1 MDILEIKNN
10 TIIVCSNNEKKNLLK
25 KLNESDK
32 LLPIK
37 FLSKSDFIK
46 ALTFLYDEKT
56 LYYVRKKYNV
66 KIEVAKEYLDNIY
79 YVSDKKYDND
89 KLDFLV
95 NLKKDL
101 IENKL
106 LKTDELFIN
115 SLKGKDIIIY
125 NLGYIDNFLS
135 KLLDNIKS
143 VCNVK
148 IVNKE
153 NETLYSKKVY
163 RFTHIDDEVNYIA
176 CQICKLVKYGV
187 DINKIKLIISDNE
200 YINIVKRVF
209 KMYNI
214 PVNLND
220 NICLY
225 FTLASKY
232 LISNFTSDLTKVI
245 EEVKDKYSTEV
256 VNKLLNV
263 INKFTFIEDKLSVKE
278 DIIYL
283 LQNTY
288 LPEIKYDNAVE
299 LSTFDSVNEDNYVFL
314 LGFNQKTYPTIY
326 KDEDYLLD
334 EEKSLLGLEK
344 SYELA
349 KKDKENLI
357 YNIRKLKN
365 LFISYKLQSESGS
378 FLPSTLISEMNME
391 TITDRVP
398 LNYSNKY
405 NKIKLC
411 SLLDR
416 FYKYSEVNEEL
427 KTLYNNYKIDYKL
440 YDNTYKKVPFELM
453 NKIFKNKLYL
463 SYSSMEGYN
472 ECGFKYLINNVL
484 RLDVYEDTF
493 AAFLGSLFH
502 HILELS
508 IDKEIDVHNEIIKYM
523 DSSNRIFTE
532 KEKFYIFKMEKDM
545 IFAIEIIKEQNTYSL
560 LNEYM
565 LEQEF
570 DVNKKSKLDVLYK
583 GFIDKLMYK
592 TIRDKTYYA
601 IVDYKTYDID
611 VKMDLIDY
619 GLNLQLPIY
628 LYLIKNNYKD
638 ALICGFYIQKVY
650 LLDNKYD
657 ENKSLLERKKD
668 SLKLTGYSNI
678 DGSII
683 NKLDKDYESSKVI
696 KGLKLKKDG
705 NFYSYSKVLSNEKMD
720 EIYHKVD
727 EQIDKVINNIE
738 DSNFDINPKNY
749 NGKNISCMYCK
760 FKDICYKSIKDEVII
775 ETEDNDGVDC

>member
-1 MDILEIKNN
+1 MDILEIKNS

-46 ALTFLYDEKT
+46 AQTFSYDEKT

-66 KIEVAKEYLDNIY
+66 KIEVAKVFLDNIY

-101 IENKL
+101 IKNNL
-106 LKTDELFIN
+106 LKTDELFVN

-125 NLGYIDNFLS
+125 NLGYIDNFFN
-135 KLLDNIKS
+135 KLLDNIKN

-163 RFTHIDDEVNYIA
+163 EFSNIDDEVSFVA
-176 CQICKLVKYGV
+176 ALICKLVNFGV
-187 DINKIKLIISDNE
+187 DINKIKLVISDNE
-200 YINIVKRVF
+200 YINVVKRIF
-209 KMYNI
+209 KMFNI

-232 LISNFTSDLTKVI
+232 LIDNFTSDLTSVLDFISK
-245 EEVKDKYSTEV
+245 KYPTEV
-256 VNKLLNV
+256 VNKILNV
-263 INKFTFIEDKLSVKE
+263 INQFTFTTDKLSVKE
-278 DIIYL
+278 DIIFL
-283 LQNTY
+283 LKNTF
-288 LPEIKYDNAVE
+288 LSEEKFDNAVS
-299 LSTFDSVNEDNYVFL
+299 LTSLDSVNEDDYVFL
-314 LGFNQKTYPTIY
+314 LGFNQKTYPVIY

-334 EEKSLLGLEK
+334 EEKSILGLEK

-349 KKDKENLI
+349 KRDKENLI

-365 LFISYKLQSESGS
+365 LSISYKLQSESGS

-411 SLLDR
+411 SLLDK
-416 FYKYSEVNEEL
+416 FYKYGLVSDEL
-427 KTLYNNYKIDYKL
+427 KTLYNNYKIDYKM

-453 NKIFKNKLYL
+453 NKIFKNKLSL

-472 ECGFKYLINNVL
+472 ECSFKYLINNVL

-508 IDKEIDVHNEIIKYM
+508 INKDVQVHNEIIKYM
-523 DSSNRIFTE
+523 ESANKTFTE
-532 KEKFYIFKMEKDM
+532 KEKFYIFKMEKD
-545 IFAIEIIKEQNTYSL
+545 INFALDTIKEQNTYSL

-565 LEQEF
+565 LEKEF
-570 DVNKKSKLDVLYK
+570 TVNKKSKLDVLYK

-592 TIRDKTYYA
+592 NIKGKTYYA

-611 VKMDLIDY
+611 VKMDLINY

-638 ALICGFYIQKVY
+638 ALICGFYIQKVFST
-650 LLDNKYD
+650 DNKYD

-720 EIYHKVD
+720 EIYHKVN

-738 DSNFDINPKNY
+738 NSNFDINPKNY
-749 NGKNISCMYCK
+749 NGKNISCTYCK

-775 ETEDNDGVDC
+775 ETEDNDGMDC

>member
-46 ALTFLYDEKT
+46 TLTFSYDEKT

-115 SLKGKDIIIY
+115 SLKCKDIIIY

-299 LSTFDSVNEDNYVFL
+299 LSTFDSVNEDDYVFL
-314 LGFNQKTYPTIY
+314 L
-326 KDEDYLLD
+326 
-334 EEKSLLGLEK
+334 
-344 SYELA
+344 
-349 KKDKENLI
+349 
-357 YNIRKLKN
+357 
-365 LFISYKLQSESGS
+365 
-378 FLPSTLISEMNME
+378 
-391 TITDRVP
+391 
-398 LNYSNKY
+398 
-405 NKIKLC
+405 
-411 SLLDR
+411 
-416 FYKYSEVNEEL
+416 
-427 KTLYNNYKIDYKL
+427 
-440 YDNTYKKVPFELM
+440 
-453 NKIFKNKLYL
+453 
-463 SYSSMEGYN
+463 
-472 ECGFKYLINNVL
+472 
-484 RLDVYEDTF
+484 
-493 AAFLGSLFH
+493 
-502 HILELS
+502 
-508 IDKEIDVHNEIIKYM
+508 
-523 DSSNRIFTE
+523 
-532 KEKFYIFKMEKDM
+532 
-545 IFAIEIIKEQNTYSL
+545 
-560 LNEYM
+560 
-565 LEQEF
+565 
-570 DVNKKSKLDVLYK
+570 
-583 GFIDKLMYK
+583 
-592 TIRDKTYYA
+592 
-601 IVDYKTYDID
+601 
-611 VKMDLIDY
+611 
-619 GLNLQLPIY
+619 
-628 LYLIKNNYKD
+628 
-638 ALICGFYIQKVY
+638 
-650 LLDNKYD
+650 
-657 ENKSLLERKKD
+657 
-668 SLKLTGYSNI
+668 
-678 DGSII
+678 
-683 NKLDKDYESSKVI
+683 
-696 KGLKLKKDG
+696 
-705 NFYSYSKVLSNEKMD
+705 
-720 EIYHKVD
+720 
-727 EQIDKVINNIE
+727 
-738 DSNFDINPKNY
+738 
-749 NGKNISCMYCK
+749 
-760 FKDICYKSIKDEVII
+760 
-775 ETEDNDGVDC
+775 

>member
-25 KLNESDK
+25 KINESDK

-46 ALTFLYDEKT
+46 TLTFSYDEKT

-66 KIEVAKEYLDNIY
+66 KIEVAKDYLDNIY
-79 YVSDKKYDND
+79 YVSDEKYDND

-106 LKTDELFIN
+106 LKTDELFVN
-115 SLKGKDIIIY
+115 SLKGKDVIIY

-200 YINIVKRVF
+200 YINVVKRIF

-232 LISNFTSDLTKVI
+232 LIDNFTSDLTKVI
-245 EEVKDKYSTEV
+245 EEIKEKYSIEV
-256 VNKLLNV
+256 VNKLLSV
-263 INKFTFIEDKLSVKE
+263 INKFTFIEDKLSVKD

-283 LQNTY
+283 LKNTY

-299 LSTFDSVNEDNYVFL
+299 LSTFDSVNEDDYVFL

-334 EEKSLLGLEK
+334 DEKSILGLEK

-391 TITDRVP
+391 TITGRIP

-411 SLLDR
+411 SLFDR

-472 ECGFKYLINNVL
+472 ECSFKYLINNVL

-523 DSSNRIFTE
+523 DSSNRNFTE

-545 IFAIEIIKEQNTYSL
+545 IFAIETIKMQNTYSL

-570 DVNKKSKLDVLYK
+570 KVNKKSKLDILYK

-638 ALICGFYIQKVY
+638 ALICGFYIQKVF

-668 SLKLTGYSNI
+668 SLKLTGYSNA

-683 NKLDKDYESSKVI
+683 NKLDKDYELSKVI
-696 KGLKLKKDG
+696 KGLKVKKDG
-705 NFYSYSKVLSNEKMD
+705 NFYSTSKVLSNDEMD

-727 EQIDKVINNIE
+727 EQIDKVIDNIE
-738 DSNFDINPKNY
+738 NSNFDINPKNY

-760 FKDICYKSIKDEVII
+760 FKDICYKTIKDEEII

>member
-46 ALTFLYDEKT
+46 ALTFSYDEKT

-66 KIEVAKEYLDNIY
+66 KIEVAKVFLDNIY
-79 YVSDKKYDND
+79 YVSDEKYDND
-89 KLDFLV
+89 KLEFLV

-101 IENKL
+101 IQNNL
-106 LKTDELFIN
+106 LKTDELFVN

-135 KLLDNIKS
+135 KLLDSING
-143 VCNVK
+143 VCNIK

-163 RFTHIDDEVNYIA
+163 RFTNIDDEVNYIA

-200 YINIVKRVF
+200 YINVVKRIF

-232 LISNFTSDLTKVI
+232 LISNFRSDLTAVI
-245 EEVKDKYSTEV
+245 ETIKEKYSIDV
-256 VNKLLNV
+256 VNKILNV

-278 DIIYL
+278 DIIYQ

-288 LPEIKYDNAVE
+288 LPETKYDNAVE
-299 LSTFDSVNEDNYVFL
+299 LTTFDSVNEDDYVFL
-314 LGFNQKTYPTIY
+314 LGFNQKTYPVIY

-334 EEKSLLGLEK
+334 EEKSILGLEK
-344 SYELA
+344 SYEIA

-357 YNIRKLKN
+357 YSIRKLKN

-427 KTLYNNYKIDYKL
+427 KTLYNNYKIDYKM

-453 NKIFKNKLYL
+453 NKIFKNKLSL

-508 IDKEIDVHNEIIKYM
+508 IDKEIEVHNEIIKYM
-523 DSSNRIFTE
+523 DFSNRAFTE

-545 IFAIEIIKEQNTYSL
+545 HFAIETIKEQNTYSL

-570 DVNKKSKLDVLYK
+570 DVNKKSKLDILYK
-583 GFIDKLMYK
+583 GFIDKLMFK

-650 LLDNKYD
+650 SLDNKYD
-657 ENKSLLERKKD
+657 ENKSLFERKKD

-705 NFYSYSKVLSNEKMD
+705 NFYSYSKVLSNEKMV

-738 DSNFDINPKNY
+738 NSNFDINPKNY
-749 NGKNISCMYCK
+749 NGKNISCTYCK